1 MTGLIETIRTS
12 THAVRLDEALR
23 VLRIAD
29 AAYRDGIKA
38 AGGYDAA
45 PDDLIVSL
53 DSAVYID
60 SLDCAVYDANEAALW
75 AAEQLKCQL
84 DDVTQQFGMFFASAW
99 GEGGAFAVW
108 IAPELGW
115 CCQPETQVAG
125 FDR

>member
-1 MTGLIETIRTS
+1 VNEIMTGLIETIRTS

-29 AAYRDGIKA
+29 AAYSDGIKA

-45 PDDLIVSL
+45 PDNI
-53 DSAVYID
+53 ID
-60 SLDCAVYDANEAALW
+60 SLDSAVYDANEAALW

-84 DDVTQQFGMFFASAW
+84 DDATQQFGMFFASAW